1 MTDYLWYFFLVSISF
16 DNYRKIH
23 PGILEEYDETSS
35 EEELDYEDNTKPT
48 TKGTVQLQITSV
60 T

>member
-1 MTDYLWYFFLVSISF
+1 MLYFVLVSISF

-48 TKGTVQLQITSV
+48 TKQPGRVRRLPSA
-60 T
+60 

>member
-1 MTDYLWYFFLVSISF
+1 MLYFVLVSISF

-48 TKGTVQLQITSV
+48 TKQPGRVRRLV
-60 T
+60 DYPAPN